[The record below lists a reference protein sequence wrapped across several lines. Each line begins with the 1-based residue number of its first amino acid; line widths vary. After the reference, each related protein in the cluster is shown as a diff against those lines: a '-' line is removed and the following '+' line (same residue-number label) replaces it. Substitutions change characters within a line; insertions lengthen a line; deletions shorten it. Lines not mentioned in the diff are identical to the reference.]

1 MKTCKV
7 ITDKNWN
14 DLTSFLRII
23 LFYFLLFVTDRKS
36 EPLLRP
42 DAKDHSKVDSSKAG
56 SSQQQKKAPQ
66 TVKTMKA
73 SVNSVSTGVLG
84 IIHILRNHFLGW
96 GSKEVQM
103 GPKKVQNSSKKGPI
117 KSQKC
122 RKRSKKVKNIKNCP

>member
-1 MKTCKV
+1 MKICKV

-84 IIHILRNHFLGW
+84 IIHILRNHFLKVGV
-96 GSKEVQM
+96 KK
-103 GPKKVQNSSKKGPI
+103 GPNESKKGP
-117 KSQKC
+117 KQVQE
-122 RKRSKKVKNIKNCP
+122 RSNKVPKTSKTF

>member
-1 MKTCKV
+1 M
-7 ITDKNWN
+7 
-14 DLTSFLRII
+14 I
-23 LFYFLLFVTDRKS
+23 LFYFLLFTDRKS

-84 IIHILRNHFLGW
+84 IIHILRNHFFYSG
-96 GSKEVQM
+96 GQKRS
-103 GPKKVQNSSKKGPI
+103 KKVQGPQKIQKRSKKGPI
-117 KSQKC
+117 KSQK
-122 RKRSKKVKNIKNCP
+122 RPQNVENGL

>member
-1 MKTCKV
+1 MKICKV

-84 IIHILRNHFLGW
+84 IIHILRNHFLKVGV
-96 GSKEVQM
+96 KK
-103 GPKKVQNSSKKGPI
+103 GPNESKKVQNRSKKGPI
-117 KSQKC
+117 KSQKR
-122 RKRSKKVKNIKNCP
+122 RKRSKKV